1 MSGSLIHESETRT
14 NVALDDFEKTI
25 KLLFENEFSRTTIGQ
40 AVRDFEE
47 TRQEELGN
55 YAKFWTLLAIGA
67 ILAHP
72 KSYRAKISLYL
83 AKADECLDKSEEW
96 RHDFYIDL
104 QTELK
109 RRYDAEDIKIQSHA
123 RLPYIAPY
131 FHTIRMLGGS

>member
-1 MSGSLIHESETRT
+1 MSGSLIHESETKASVT
-14 NVALDDFEKTI
+14 LDNFEKTI
-25 KLLFENEFSRTTIGQ
+25 KLFYKSEFSRTKIGLT
-40 AVRDFEE
+40 VRDFEE
-47 TRQEELGN
+47 NHQEELGKH
-55 YAKFWTLLAIGA
+55 AKFWTLLAIGA

-72 KSYRAKISLYL
+72 KSYKAKISLYL

-96 RHDFYIDL
+96 RHDFYTDL

-131 FHTIRMLGGS
+131 FHTIRMLGDS